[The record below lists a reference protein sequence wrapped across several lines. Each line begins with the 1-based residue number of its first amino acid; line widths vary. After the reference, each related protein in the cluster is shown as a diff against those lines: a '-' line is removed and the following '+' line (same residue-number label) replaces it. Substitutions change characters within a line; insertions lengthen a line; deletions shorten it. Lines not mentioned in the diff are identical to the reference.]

1 MKIIP
6 LTGPKSKRWGV
17 IGWMQLR
24 RNGSIQLGQI
34 QFRKRNV
41 KKKKKLCEEKLVFVW
56 KTQQKNHVKH
66 EHDWTDQCL
75 SSQTWCSQ
83 VLPVTRL
90 LLDDP
95 SCQSHGAPYYIFCD
109 VDSIIFGLNG
119 CILFLCEGWV
129 WIGFKLIHSY
139 TKIFYLYKWKL
150 VFAFKKNLIK
160 FMTYLTQWLHSCLF
174 FFLFSLQL
182 LFPPKQRFTVRWQ
195 TLNKEARVSFVVM

>member
-1 MKIIP
+1 M
-6 LTGPKSKRWGV
+6 
-17 IGWMQLR
+17 
-24 RNGSIQLGQI
+24 
-34 QFRKRNV
+34 
-41 KKKKKLCEEKLVFVW
+41 FVW

-95 SCQSHGAPYYIFCD
+95 SCQSHGDPYYVFCD

-139 TKIFYLYKWKL
+139 TKIFYLDKWKL
-150 VFAFKKNLIK
+150 VFAFKKKPYQIYDIFNPVASL
-160 FMTYLTQWLHSCLF
+160 LPF
-174 FFLFSLQL
+174 FFFYFLCRFCFLTNRVLQYDGKHWTKKLVSVLWWCKKNSWMTNGLNHSNVHTSLVVPL
-182 LFPPKQRFTVRWQ
+182 KQVDHSSGPRPRGDLAQV
-195 TLNKEARVSFVVM
+195 LAA